1 MLIENTKARIHDMA
15 TSRYNFFNIMFVI
28 SYILIVS
35 GSWWR
40 ARTRWRN
47 RRTGRDGKYCHWD
60 IWNLG
65 CRATWPL
72 NENEINLASLWKNC
86 SWVTGQRWFTL
97 GKLPSLGSLT
107 VVIQKR
113 CREANE
119 GIFWICIFER
129 YRCNKS
135 LLIFFFSSGLY
146 RTDWPFWCKGK
157 LDLVLFLQYY

>member
-1 MLIENTKARIHDMA
+1 
-15 TSRYNFFNIMFVI
+15 MFVI

-40 ARTRWRN
+40 ARTRWRD
-47 RRTGRDGKYCHWD
+47 RRAGRDGKYCHWD

-107 VVIQKR
+107 VVIQKQ

-119 GIFWICIFER
+119 RKRFLKDIAVIN
-129 YRCNKS
+129 RCY
-135 LLIFFFSSGLY
+135 FS
-146 RTDWPFWCKGK
+146 
-157 LDLVLFLQYY
+157 FLQGSIGPTGLFGAKVSFIWFWFYNITKTPRKLG